1 LVRKIIF
8 IPLGIMLGA
17 AAIGLAYP
25 LLVGLPGAEQ
35 NVIPRYASK
44 WHVGVGAENQP
55 TMKYLIKY
63 QGMEFFATIEFLE
76 KNGDLQKV
84 RLTID
89 DKKSGN
95 HMEQD
100 LQVGQAYVLVGARDD
115 IRPYVHALDESVL
128 SVRDVIVQPQYL
140 VVGAEWGTTFVGKFT
155 PKLKLT
161 QYQDTEF
168 EFGTLKTFLVS
179 YTVNDIENRFWVVE
193 NLPLPVRG
201 EYYSL
206 DGHPEYYYDL
216 VGLD

>member
-8 IPLGIMLGA
+8 VPLGIMLGA

-63 QGMEFFATIEFLE
+63 QEMEFFATIAFLE

-100 LQVGQAYVLVGARDD
+100 LEVGQAYVLVGAHDD

-201 EYYSL
+201 EYYML
-206 DGHPEYYYDL
+206 DGSPDYYYDL

>member
-1 LVRKIIF
+1 MVRKIIF
-8 IPLGIMLGA
+8 VPLGIMLGA

-35 NVIPRYASK
+35 NIIPRYASK

-55 TMKYLIKY
+55 AMKYLIKY
-63 QGMEFFATIEFLE
+63 QEMEFFATLKFLE

-84 RLTID
+84 RLIID
-89 DKKSGN
+89 DNKTGN
-95 HMEQD
+95 HLEQD
-100 LQVGQAYVLVGARDD
+100 LEVGQAYVLVGAQDD
-115 IRPYVHALDESVL
+115 IRPYVNALDASLL

-179 YTVNDIENRFWVVE
+179 YTVNDIENRFWIVE

-201 EYYSL
+201 EYYLL
-206 DGHPEYYYDL
+206 DGSADYYYNL
-216 VGLD
+216 VCLD